1 MSRAA
6 VTTVNQTKIKAT
18 AILAR
23 VAPGF
28 TEQYHGGAIGHTLG
42 HLRQGRTVPIC
53 LRSRFNV
60 RKSIQAAGVGQ
71 GGRRVSRT
79 VVHKRIL
86 SAGVA

>member
-18 AILAR
+18 AILAK

-42 HLRQGRTVPIC
+42 HLRRGRTVPTC
-53 LRSRFNV
+53 LRSGLMSEKAFRLLV
-60 RKSIQAAGVGQ
+60 LAK
-71 GGRRVSRT
+71 GG
-79 VVHKRIL
+79 
-86 SAGVA
+86 GG